1 MPVMPVCLVGARL
14 MEDGLALIAAQDI
27 VVPVGRL
34 VSRVVQAKVGS

>member
-1 MPVMPVCLVGARL
+1 MGLV
-14 MEDGLALIAAQDI
+14 LIAAQDV